1 MDNTNN
7 DPVEGKDTALN
18 SNPTCYDCN
27 SLNFCAVGRAS
38 KILDNCPM
46 KLHASILK
54 KAREIYE
61 TREDIKK
68 LTKVAS
74 IVEAKGYINWPRL
87 KDTVEFA
94 RGMGYTKLGLAFCV
108 GLLEEAKKVAEI
120 LQKYEFEV
128 CGVCCKTGSLK
139 KKDVDVPE
147 EYTMISKTGYPIGW
161 ITCNP
166 AAQALLLNKAK
177 TDLNIIIG
185 LCVGHDITFT
195 KLCEAPVT
203 TLIAKDRSTIHNPAA
218 VLFSSYGQGFFA
230 KDFKEMKTKKKN
242 EN

>member
-1 MDNTNN
+1 MSKVNKKESKENQKETKED
-7 DPVEGKDTALN
+7 
-18 SNPTCYDCN
+18 PTCYECN
-27 SLNFCAVGRAS
+27 SLNYCAVGRAS

-46 KLHASILK
+46 KIHPSILK
-54 KAREIYE
+54 KAREIYD
-61 TREDIKK
+61 TREDVKE

-94 RGMGYTKLGLAFCV
+94 KGMGYKKLGIAFCV
-108 GLLEEAKKVAEI
+108 GLIEEAKKTAEI
-120 LQKYEFEV
+120 LKKYGFQV

-139 KKDVDVPE
+139 KKDVGIPE

-166 AAQALLLNKAK
+166 VAQALILNEVK
-177 TDLNIIIG
+177 TDLNIIVG

-195 KLCEAPVT
+195 KVSEAPVT

-230 KDFKEMKTKKKN
+230 KEFKEIKIKKTK
-242 EN
+242 